1 MIPGKYQILA
11 SAYPFKGYYE
21 HEYAT
26 GWFVL
31 FAIHLIGC
39 VIRYPIVDVAIRD
52 CKKMEGL
59 DG

>member
-11 SAYPFKGYYE
+11 SGYPFKGYYD

-31 FAIHLIGC
+31 FVIHLIGC

-52 CKKMEGL
+52 SKKRRG
-59 DG
+59 